1 MTKKDKSLILF
12 ILSATI
18 IIWFSFS
25 LLSSL
30 VSKTFFYNSNS
41 YKLITDNGENPE
53 WLNVSEP
60 LKASN
65 LEDRVILL
73 DFWTYACVNCMH
85 MIPEI
90 KKLEEEFG
98 SKLTVIGVHSGK
110 FDNEKNVEGIR
121 NAIVKYDISHPVV
134 NDSKFNIWNNFK
146 VKSWPTLI
154 LIGPNGQIKGT
165 YVGEGTSQQIR
176 EDVTKLVKKY
186 RYSLNRDPLPIVPEK
201 NKIVGH
207 VLSFPSKLEYVKDF
221 ESKGIAKTPAILISN
236 SGKNTIIVSSLS
248 GDILLEIGSGKKG
261 LTDGTIGSASFN
273 NPHGLLYKN
282 SVIYVADTGNHA
294 LRKIDLKK
302 NEVST
307 IAGSGARGQILLE
320 SKTAKESDLASP
332 WDLEFFPDKNNII
345 IANSGTHQLLKYDI
359 TKEAISPFAGNGVEG
374 IIDGSYPKN
383 NLAQPSA
390 INIFSEKLY
399 FIDSETSSLRVADK
413 NGLVKTLI
421 GSDLFKFG
429 HKNGPAKEALMQH
442 PVGLAVD
449 DTGIYI
455 ADTHNSII
463 RKYDVSQATISD
475 YSGSGKKN
483 SDIGS
488 NLKNVSYNEPEDI
501 VAVLD
506 KFYIADTNNN
516 RILVINRN
524 SGDVSVLD
532 VMPPLKLQKQG
543 MLEYLPNLN
552 NLPDKTVKSDV
563 NISLLMRLPD
573 GWKIN
578 EEGPSFINL
587 LEISKNE
594 AILIAS
600 YDWNSVK
607 TGEIKLPKLDDGKNY
622 YLQGT
627 IYYCQ
632 NKRGSIC
639 LINSYGQK
647 LIVKKSVSDDQIK
660 IEFITDSKE
669 YNK

>member
-1 MTKKDKSLILF
+1 MTTKDKSLILF
-12 ILSATI
+12 ILSAII

-25 LLSSL
+25 ILSSL
-30 VSKTFFYNSNS
+30 ISKAFFYNSNS
-41 YKLITDNGENPE
+41 YKLISEEVANSG
-53 WLNVSEP
+53 WLNVSVP
-60 LKASN
+60 LKTSD
-65 LEDRVILL
+65 LEDRIILL

-110 FDNEKNVEGIR
+110 FDNEKDIEGIR
-121 NAIVKYDISHPVV
+121 NAIVKYDISHPVI
-134 NDSKFNIWNNFK
+134 NDSKFNIWNSFK

-154 LIGPNGQIKGT
+154 LIGPNGRIKDT
-165 YVGEGTSQQIR
+165 YVGEGTSQKIR
-176 EDVTKLVKKY
+176 EDITSLIKKY
-186 RYSLNRDPLPIVPEK
+186 RYSLNRDSLPIVLEK
-201 NKIVGH
+201 DKIVGH

-221 ESKGIAKTPAILISN
+221 ESIGIAKTPAILIAN
-236 SGKNTIIVSSLS
+236 SGKNTIVVSSLS

-261 LTDGTIGSASFN
+261 LADGTIGSASFN

-282 SVIYVADTGNHA
+282 NILYVADTGNHT

-307 IAGSGARGQILLE
+307 IIGSGIRGQILSD
-320 SKTAKESDLASP
+320 SKTVKEVDLASP

-359 TKEAISPFAGNGVEG
+359 IKETIAPFAGDGVED

-383 NLAQPSA
+383 SLAQPSA
-390 INIFSEKLY
+390 VNIFSGKLY
-399 FIDSETSSLRVADK
+399 FLDSETSSLRVAEK
-413 NGLVKTLI
+413 NGSVKTLV
-421 GSDLFKFG
+421 GSGLFEFG
-429 HKNGPAKEALMQH
+429 HKNGSAKEALMQH

-455 ADTHNSII
+455 ADTHNSVI
-463 RKYDVSQATISD
+463 RKYDASQSSLSD

-483 SDIGS
+483 DDVGS

-501 VAVLD
+501 ISVLD
-506 KFYIADTNNN
+506 KFYVADTNNN
-516 RILVINRN
+516 RILVVNRN
-524 SGDVSVLD
+524 NGAVSVLD
-532 VMPPLKLQKQG
+532 VMPPLKMQKQG
-543 MLEYLPNLN
+543 MLEYLPNLT
-552 NLPDKTVKSDV
+552 NLPDKIVKSDINV
-563 NISLLMRLPD
+563 SLLMKLPE

-578 EEGPSFINL
+578 ENGPSFINL
-587 LEISKNE
+587 LEISGNE
-594 AILIAS
+594 SNLIAS

-607 TGEIKLPKLDDGKNY
+607 SGEIKLPKLTSGKDY

-632 NKRGSIC
+632 NKKDSLC

-647 LIVKKSVSDDQIK
+647 IIAKKSASDEQVK
-660 IEFITDSKE
+660 IEFITDLDSK
-669 YNK
+669 